1 MVLKKLKSKENLKL
15 DKMKCIK
22 AVTNI
27 GRYKKGDILRVTD
40 KEGDRRVSIGDWMF
54 IPKSEFKGSDNK
66 EVINEVVEETK
77 KKKSKKEKK

>member
-27 GRYKKGDILRVTD
+27 GRYKKGDILRVID
-40 KEGDRRVSIGDWMF
+40 KDADRRVSTGDWMF

-66 EVINEVVEETK
+66 EVIHEVVEETK
-77 KKKSKKEKK
+77 KKKPKKEKK

>member
-27 GRYKKGDILRVTD
+27 GRYKKGDILRVID
-40 KEGDRRVSIGDWMF
+40 KDADRRVSTGDWMF

-66 EVINEVVEETK
+66 EVIHEVVEETK

>member
-27 GRYKKGDILRVTD
+27 GRYK
-40 KEGDRRVSIGDWMF
+40 EGDRRVSIGDWMF

-66 EVINEVVEETK
+66 EVIHEVVEETK